1 MNPMNVTPQ
10 DIENR
15 LPEIDSE
22 IEFLALESAGG
33 NGLRLFIDHPEGV
46 TLDLC
51 QRVTS
56 GLQDVLIDHSL
67 EVSSP
72 GPERPLTKPAHFERF
87 AGRRAKVTTAEPLD
101 GRRNFTGTIAT
112 AGESRIVLEADG
124 QNFEIPYASI
134 ERSHLA
140 PEIPQGAT
148 K

>member
-1 MNPMNVTPQ
+1 MNTTPQ
-10 DIENR
+10 DIEKR
-15 LPEIDSE
+15 LSEIDSG
-22 IEFLALESAGG
+22 IEFLALESAGRDS
-33 NGLRLFIDHPEGV
+33 LRLFIDHPEGV

-51 QRVTS
+51 QRVTA

-101 GRRNFTGTIAT
+101 GRRNFTGTIAS
-112 AGESRIVLEADG
+112 AGESSIVLEADG
-124 QNFEIPYASI
+124 QNFDIPYASI

-140 PEIPQGAT
+140 PEIPQGAAQ
-148 K
+148 